1 MAWGHNPACCLFLK
15 TAILICLH
23 TVSGC
28 FGTLTADLSTYNRG
42 CISLQS
48 LKHYLALYRKYASTF
63 LRLMTTHRG
72 LFEEHTT
79 FPLQNKQS
87 IHTALNILL
96 FTQLFP
102 YLSPIINPS
111 DLT

>member
-1 MAWGHNPACCLFLK
+1 MAWGPNPACCLFLK

-42 CISLQS
+42 CINLQS

-63 LRLMTTHRG
+63 LRLMTGASLKNIPHS
-72 LFEEHTT
+72 L
-79 FPLQNKQS
+79 LQNEQS